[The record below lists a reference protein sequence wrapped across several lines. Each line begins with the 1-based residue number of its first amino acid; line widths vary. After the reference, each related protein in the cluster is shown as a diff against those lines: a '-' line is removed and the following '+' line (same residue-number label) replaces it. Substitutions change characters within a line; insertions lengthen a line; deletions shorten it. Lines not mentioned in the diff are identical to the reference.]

1 MYCIGAVGGFE
12 IFDRRPKSLFAS
24 VCIFEILGQ
33 NGDNFGQN
41 GGLGGD
47 MEEVLGL

>member
-1 MYCIGAVGGFE
+1 MTDAQKCVTDAE
-12 IFDRRPKSLFAS
+12 NANTCKQ
-24 VCIFEILGQ
+24 ILGQ